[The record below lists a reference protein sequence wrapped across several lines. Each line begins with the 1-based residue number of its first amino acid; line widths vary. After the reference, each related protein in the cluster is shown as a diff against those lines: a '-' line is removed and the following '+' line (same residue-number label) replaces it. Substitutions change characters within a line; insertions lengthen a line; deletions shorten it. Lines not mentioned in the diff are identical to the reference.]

1 MEHNRV
7 KPTDKRKPHD
17 NPWPTL
23 LPPTNAPSPTEE
35 LAALVALVA
44 KLASASAAAARAAA
58 EANRLAAEV
67 DAKLSLALGLANTS
81 SITWIR
87 AVAISPNALEATFP
101 AGSGETWYVVI
112 RGRNP
117 GLYRTADDANTE
129 TNGVPNQYR
138 QKKTSRREAL
148 AFYREHFDIAA
159 AADLSGIPRPSLT
172 LPPPP

>member
-1 MEHNRV
+1 MAN
-7 KPTDKRKPHD
+7 
-17 NPWPTL
+17 L
-23 LPPTNAPSPTEE
+23 APPTNAPSPTEE

-117 GLYRTADDANTE
+117 GLYRTA
-129 TNGVPNQYR
+129 
-138 QKKTSRREAL
+138 RRPVVVRPWL
-148 AFYREHFDIAA
+148 FYREHFDIAA
-159 AADLSGIPRPSLT
+159 AADLSGIPPQPNASAAT
-172 LPPPP
+172 LGVQKWLAVPAGSV